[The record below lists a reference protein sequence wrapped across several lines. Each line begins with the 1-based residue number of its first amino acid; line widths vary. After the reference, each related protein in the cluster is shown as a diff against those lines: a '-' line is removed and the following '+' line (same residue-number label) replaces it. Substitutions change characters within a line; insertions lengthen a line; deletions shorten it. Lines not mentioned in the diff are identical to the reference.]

1 MNHTLRFAVAAV
13 LCALAVWWYLR
24 RTERASP
31 PVPPPVATL
40 DAGAVSAPDSPPP
53 LPHPPAPSDDAP
65 RFRSIDP
72 TRRRA
77 ILSRMAAARAA
88 RARGTAVPAAAAA
101 DPAPLPGTVDADAVL
116 DSFLPL
122 IPSFKDCYA
131 RRANP
136 AVTSLRVELS
146 LSLVG
151 DPDVG
156 TLVDSIAVDGDAAF
170 RADPDLATCLRETA
184 LAIELPPMSG
194 NTAAAFR
201 TVLVLADDEPPA
213 ADQAAP

>member
-40 DAGAVSAPDSPPP
+40 DAGAVSAPAAAPPSP
-53 LPHPPAPSDDAP
+53 ASTDTAP

-156 TLVDSIAVDGDAAF
+156 TLVDAIAVDGDAAV

-194 NTAAAFR
+194 DTAAAFR